1 MIFKQLII
9 ENFRQFSGKQ
19 VLNFATNPQTNVT
32 VIHGFNGSGKTTLL
46 NVFIWLLYGVFSPD
60 FENPEDL
67 VTEAVFA
74 QLKPKQNMVTSAKLI
89 FNDKGLDYTAERKIL
104 IGKDDTGKR
113 CIHRP
118 AELTLKYI
126 DETGEIKERGNPQDS
141 LEQLLPKSLYPFFF
155 FNGERIEKLASTEAG
170 EQIESGV
177 KVLLDIEVFDRAI
190 AHLDPNGKVAKDL
203 RDEIARN
210 AGEDG
215 LKANQERN
223 HIEEQK
229 QEVEEELAQ
238 MRLNLKAFYEEKEK
252 IDTKLSEMPELAIW
266 LTERKAKEKE
276 LESTK
281 EQLRENRRKLAQ
293 QLSQHGYLVLVPE
306 VLAKAKEI
314 LASAHQKGELPIPMK
329 RQFVS
334 ELLEKGEC
342 ICGRDLIEGQNFYK
356 YVREWRD
363 RVGSEELEGAVSV
376 TNAKL
381 LSLFQRRETAILE
394 IAKIQTKQGELHQ
407 DIRRLQEELDELS
420 SQIGNREY
428 GEDRVKLEGQR
439 KKLETEITNL
449 SIEINDKEKLIKE
462 LEAQLEEKDREIKKL
477 DKVDKRGK
485 LAQQRLEA
493 ISNVKSA
500 IEKIRKLRHQQLSQD
515 LSQRL
520 GEVWSRIAIKDYQAK
535 LDEQYHLCL
544 TKNVGGVEK
553 PVGASTGEKQVLSLA
568 FIGSLVD
575 KARSIY
581 DEKVDRNQSILF
593 KGGLY
598 SLVIDAPFGQLESEY
613 KRELAVWIPTLAP
626 QVIFLVPDSQWKK
639 EVEEELQ
646 SRIGSEWILQ
656 CFTTKEG
663 TKTKTITLRG
673 REYPYV
679 VKSNHEF
686 EQTQI
691 VEVEH

>member
-1 MIFKQLII
+1 MIFKQLTI
-9 ENFRQFSGKQ
+9 ENFRQFSARQ
-19 VLNFATNPQTNVT
+19 VLNFATHPQTNVT

-46 NVFIWLLYGVFSPD
+46 NVFTWLFYGEFSPD
-60 FENPEDL
+60 FENPEYL
-67 VTEAVFA
+67 ETEAVFA
-74 QLKPKQNMVTSAKLI
+74 QLQPQQNLVTSAKLI
-89 FNDKGLDYTAERKIL
+89 FKDKGLDYTAERKIV

-126 DETGEIKERGNPQDS
+126 DKTGEIEERGNPQDS
-141 LEQLLPKSLYPFFF
+141 LKQLLPKSLYPFFF

-190 AHLDPNGKVAKDL
+190 AHLNGNGKVAKDL

-215 LKANQERN
+215 RKASKERN

-229 QEVEEELAQ
+229 QDVEGELAQ
-238 MRLNLKAFYEEKEK
+238 LRVNLKALQDEKEK
-252 IDTKLSEMPELAIW
+252 IDVKLSEMPELAKW
-266 LTERKAKEKE
+266 QAERKAQEEKLKTIQKE
-276 LESTK
+276 LK
-281 EQLRENRRKLAQ
+281 ENRSQLAG
-293 QLSQHGYLVLVPE
+293 QLSLNGYLVLVPE
-306 VLAKAKEI
+306 VLTKAKEI
-314 LASAHQKGELPIPMK
+314 LESAHQKGELPIPMK

-342 ICGRDLIEGQNFYK
+342 ICGRDLIEGQNFYNC
-356 YVREWRD
+356 VREWRE

-376 TNAKL
+376 TKAKL
-381 LSLFQRRETAILE
+381 ESLFQRRETALQE
-394 IAKIQTKQGELHQ
+394 IDKIQTKRGELHQ
-407 DIRRLQEELDELS
+407 DIRRLHEELDELS

-428 GEDRVKLEGQR
+428 GEDRVKLEAHR
-439 KKLETEITNL
+439 KELDTEIVNFK
-449 SIEINDKEKLIKE
+449 IEFNDKEKLIKD
-462 LEAQLEEKDREIKKL
+462 LETQLEEKDREIKKL

-500 IEKIRKLRHQQLSQD
+500 IEQIRQLRHQQLSRD

-520 GEVWSRIAIKDYQAK
+520 SEVWSGIAIKDYQAK
-535 LDEQYHLCL
+535 LDDRYHLCL
-544 TKNVGGVEK
+544 TKNIGGIEE
-553 PVGASTGEKQVLSLA
+553 PVRGASTGEKQVLSLA

-575 KARSIY
+575 KARATY
-581 DEKVDRNQSILF
+581 DEQADKNILF

-598 SLVIDAPFGQLESEY
+598 PLVIDSAFGQLEPEY
-613 KRELAVWIPTLAP
+613 KRDVAKWIPTLAH
-626 QVIFLVPDSQWKK
+626 QVIILVSESQWKQ
-639 EVEEELQ
+639 EVEQELQ
-646 SRIGSEWILQ
+646 PRIGSEWILQ
-656 CFTTKEG
+656 CFTTKER
-663 TKTKTITLRG
+663 TKTITLRG

-679 VKSNHEF
+679 VKSNDEF

-691 VEVEH
+691 VEVEL